1 MPNAGP
7 RPMPPPVIYTPVRP
21 VVYVPVGRPYTYR
34 YVYYPPRVYVY
45 YPLYIT
51 PMYWTRYPCYQTNCQ
66 ARYNQCLAMYG
77 NDGCVCYPGFL
88 QCVQTNCYND
98 YTPAYQQCQSA
109 IPNAN
114 RCVLTCAPQAYPD
127 PAVAPVQYSLYS
139 TLWIQGANA
148 TGFQNYAY
156 AFSETLASY
165 LSSNGNG
172 STGSSSTIGNP
183 PVDMANITLSEVAD
197 VVVNDTSLLQIDLL
211 IKRPTFEAL
220 NITAT
225 KLNALV
231 ANTSIEFQNALV
243 KAGVLFETTQLT
255 VQTAQTSVDALDSN
269 GQVIAP
275 NDSSDGVFANAG
287 AALCP
292 TMLVG
297 LVAWVCLIAGA

>member
-1 MPNAGP
+1 
-7 RPMPPPVIYTPVRP
+7 
-21 VVYVPVGRPYTYR
+21 
-34 YVYYPPRVYVY
+34 
-45 YPLYIT
+45 
-51 PMYWTRYPCYQTNCQ
+51 
-66 ARYNQCLAMYG
+66 MYG

-172 STGSSSTIGNP
+172 STGSAWSISTIGNP

-211 IKRPTFEAL
+211 IKRPTFDAL

-231 ANTSIEFQNALV
+231 ANTSMEFQNALV

-275 NDSSDGVFANAG
+275 NDSSD
-287 AALCP
+287 
-292 TMLVG
+292 VG

>member
-1 MPNAGP
+1 M
-7 RPMPPPVIYTPVRP
+7 Y
-21 VVYVPVGRPYTYR
+21 RPYAYS
-34 YVYYPPRVYVY
+34 YMYFSPPYFYYHPYY

-51 PMYWTRYPCYQTNCQ
+51 PTHWTRYPCYQTNCQ

-165 LSSNGNG
+165 LSSN
-172 STGSSSTIGNP
+172 SSDGASNTSATIGNP
-183 PVDMANITLSEVAD
+183 PVVMANVTLSKTAD
-197 VVVNDTSLLQIDLL
+197 IIVNGTSLLQVDVF
-211 IKRPTFEAL
+211 IKRPTFESL
-220 NITAT
+220 NITAN
-225 KLNALV
+225 KLNAIM
-231 ANTSIEFQNALV
+231 ANKTMELQNVLV
-243 KAGVLFETTQLT
+243 KAGVLFEAAQLS
-255 VQTAQTSVDALDSN
+255 VQTSQTSVDTLTKDGAILVAADPATAS
-269 GQVIAP
+269 IAP
-275 NDSSDGVFANAG
+275 NSDGTLISAG
-287 AALCP
+287 A
-292 TMLVG
+292 TMSPWAAVTLMVVFLLTAHIIG
-297 LVAWVCLIAGA
+297 